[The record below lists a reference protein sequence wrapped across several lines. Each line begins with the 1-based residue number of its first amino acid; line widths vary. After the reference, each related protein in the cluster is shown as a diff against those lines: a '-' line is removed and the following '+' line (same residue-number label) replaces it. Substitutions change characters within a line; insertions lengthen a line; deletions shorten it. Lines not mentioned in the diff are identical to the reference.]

1 MVAWIIEACVRNRVL
16 IILLWL
22 LVAAVGIHH
31 GYNLPVD
38 AIPDLSDVQVIIAT
52 DFPEQAPQVV
62 EDQVTYPLT
71 TAMLA
76 VPKAKVVRGYS
87 LFALS
92 LVYVIFEDGTDMYWA
107 RSRVLEYLNY
117 VRGSLPAGV
126 NPTLGPD
133 ATGVGWVYMYTLEDP
148 TGKHDL
154 AQLRSIQD
162 WFLRYQLRTVKG
174 VAEVASLGGFVK
186 QYQVRVDPNKLAAYN
201 LPLAKI
207 KEAIQ
212 KSNQDTGGR
221 LIEMAETEYMV
232 RGLGYIKGIPDVE
245 NIVVGTD
252 GSGTP
257 ILVKNVAQV
266 GLGPELRRGVSDAN
280 GQGDVAAGIVVMRF
294 GENAKAVIERVKA
307 KLEEIKPG
315 LPPGVRIV
323 TAYDRSALIRR
334 AIDTLKEA
342 ITEEVIIVGLICI
355 LFLLHLRSA
364 LVALISLP
372 LGVLISFILQYQ
384 FNITANILS
393 LAGIAIAIGDMVDAS
408 MVMVEDAHKH
418 LEHAPPGT
426 DPLPIVL
433 NAAKE
438 VGPSLFFALLVL
450 TVSFLPIF
458 ALEGES
464 GRMFK
469 PLAFT
474 KTFAMG
480 GASLLAIT
488 LVPILMVF
496 FIRGRIIPES
506 KNPLSRF
513 TMALYRPAL
522 RAVLRFPKTAILI
535 AVLMM
540 AATIYPFTRLG
551 SEFMPALDE
560 GDLLYMPTTMPGLSV
575 TKARELLQQT
585 DRIIATFP
593 EVEYVLGKAGRA
605 ETATDPAPLNMIETT
620 IRLKPREQW
629 RRVDTWYSS
638 WAPDW
643 LKEVF
648 RYFYPDRIT
657 TEALIKE
664 LDAAVK
670 FPGVANSWIGPI
682 KTRIDMLST
691 GIKTPVGLKF
701 LGDDLNVL
709 NRLAEEVEPILK
721 SIPGTASV
729 YSERTTGGYYLDF
742 DINRAEA
749 ARYGLNVMDIQDVI
763 LTALGGQ
770 NLTQTVEGLERYP
783 VNMRYLPDYRENLT
797 ALNRILIPTMN
808 GAQIPMAQVA
818 KIRIHQGPDMIKSEG
833 ARRTSW
839 VYVDIRDIDVGT
851 YIKKAKEAVAT
862 HMKLPPGY
870 TLVWSGQFEYMERA
884 REKLQI
890 IIPITAVLVILLIYL
905 STLSMAK
912 VSIILLAVP
921 FSLIGA
927 VWLIWFLGYNFSIGV
942 IVGIIALAG
951 LDAETGAIMLLY
963 LDLVHDERKEQGR
976 LRTYADLQS
985 SVMDGAVLRLRP
997 KLMTVLANIF
1007 GLMPVM
1013 WATGTGAEVAKR
1025 IAAPLFGGVTTSFLL
1040 ELLIYPAVYLLWKW
1054 HFEVKPQASKE

>member
-1 MVAWIIEACVRNRVL
+1 MIAKLIELCVRNRVL
-16 IILLWL
+16 VLLLWAL
-22 LVAAVGIHH
+22 ITAWGIHAA
-31 GYNLPVD
+31 YNLPVD
-38 AIPDLSDVQVIIAT
+38 AIPDLSDVQVIIST
-52 DFPEQAPQVV
+52 DFPEQAPEVV

-76 VPKAKVVRGYS
+76 VAHAKVVRGFSFYGWS
-87 LFALS
+87 M
-92 LVYVIFEDGTDMYWA
+92 VQVIFEDGTDIYWA

-117 VRGSLPAGV
+117 VRGNLPPNV
-126 NPTLGPD
+126 NPSLGPD
-133 ATGVGWVYMYTLEDP
+133 ATGVGWVYQYVLEDP

-162 WFLRYQLRTVKG
+162 WYLRYQLRTVQG

-186 QYQVRVDPNKLAAYN
+186 QYQVQVDPNKLAAYN
-201 LPLAKI
+201 IPLSKV

-212 KSNQDTGGR
+212 KSNMDVGGR
-221 LIEMAETEYMV
+221 LMEMGETEYMV
-232 RGLGYIKGIPDVE
+232 RGLGYLKSVADIE
-245 NIVVGTD
+245 SIVLGTD

-257 ILVKNVAQV
+257 ILIKTVAQV
-266 GLGPELRRGVSDAN
+266 RLGPELRRGVADGN
-280 GQGDVAAGIVVMRF
+280 GQGEVVAGIIVMRF
-294 GENAKAVIERVKA
+294 GENALAVIDRVKT
-307 KLEEIKPG
+307 KLEELKKG

-323 TAYDRSALIRR
+323 TSYDRSGLISR

-342 ITEEVIIVGLICI
+342 IYQEIAIVALICVV
-355 LFLLHLRSA
+355 FLLHFRSA
-364 LVALISLP
+364 LVAIISLP

-384 FNITANILS
+384 FHINANILS

-426 DPLPIVL
+426 DRLPIIL

-438 VGPSLFFALLVL
+438 VGPSLFFALLVI

-464 GRMFK
+464 GRLFR

-480 GASLLAIT
+480 GAAILAVT
-488 LVPILMVF
+488 LIPILMVY
-496 FIRGRIIPES
+496 FIRGRIPAES

-513 TMALYRPAL
+513 TMAVYRPLLTVIL
-522 RAVLRFPKTAILI
+522 RVPKTAILI
-535 AVLMM
+535 ALLLVAVTL
-540 AATIYPFTRLG
+540 YPFSKLG

-560 GDLLYMPTTMPGLSV
+560 GDLLYMPTTMPGLSI
-575 TKARELLQQT
+575 TKAKELLQQT
-585 DRIIATFP
+585 DRIISTFP

-629 RRVDTWYSS
+629 RFVPTWYSS

-643 LKEVF
+643 LKPIF
-648 RYFYPDRIT
+648 RVVTSDRLGY
-657 TEALIKE
+657 EGLIKE

-670 FPGVANSWIGPI
+670 FPGLANSWLGPI

-691 GIKTPVGLKF
+691 GMKTPVGLKF
-701 LGDDLNVL
+701 LGPDLAVL
-709 NRLAEEVEPILK
+709 SRLAEESEAILK
-721 SIPGTASV
+721 AVPGTASV

-742 DINRAEA
+742 DIDRQAA
-749 ARYGLNVMDIQDVI
+749 ARYGLNVGDIQDVI
-763 LTALGGQ
+763 LSALGGA
-770 NLTQTVEGLERYP
+770 NITQTVEGLERYP
-783 VNMRYLPDYRENLT
+783 VNLRYFQDYRENLA
-797 ALNRILIPTMN
+797 ALNRILIPTMS

-833 ARRTSW
+833 SRRTSW
-839 VYVDIRDIDVGT
+839 VYVDIRDVDVGT
-851 YIKKAKEAVAT
+851 YVKKGKEAIAA
-862 HMKLPPGY
+862 HLQLPAGY
-870 TLVWSGQFEYMERA
+870 SMVWSGQFEYMERA
-884 REKLQI
+884 RARLQVV
-890 IIPITAVLVILLIYL
+890 IPITIVLVVLLIYL
-905 STLSMAK
+905 STASLAE
-912 VSIILLAVP
+912 VGIILLAVP
-921 FSLIGA
+921 FSMIGA
-927 VWLIWFLGYNFSIGV
+927 IWLIYWLDYNLSVGV

-963 LDLVHDERKEQGR
+963 LNIVHNERKKEGR
-976 LRTYADLQS
+976 LNTYEDLKD
-985 SVMDGAVLRLRP
+985 SVMAGAVLRLRP

-1007 GLMPVM
+1007 GLLPVM

-1040 ELLIYPAVYLLWKW
+1040 ELLIYPAIYLLWKR
-1054 HFEVKPQASKE
+1054 HSDFKEK

>member
-22 LVAAVGIHH
+22 VVAVIGIHH
-31 GYNLPVD
+31 MYLLPVD
-38 AIPDLSDVQVIIAT
+38 AIPDLSDVQVIIST

-92 LVYVIFEDGTDMYWA
+92 LVYVIFEDGTDIYWA

-117 VRGSLPAGV
+117 VRGTLPANV
-126 NPTLGPD
+126 NPQLGPD
-133 ATGVGWVYMYTLEDP
+133 ATGVGWVFMYTLEDP
-148 TGKHDL
+148 TCKHDL

-162 WFLRYQLRTVKG
+162 WFIRYRLRTVQG

-186 QYQVRVDPNKLAAYN
+186 QYQVQVDHNKLAAYN
-201 LPLAKI
+201 IPLAKV

-252 GSGTP
+252 GAGTP
-257 ILVKNVAQV
+257 ILVKTVAQV
-266 GLGPELRRGVSDAN
+266 RLGPELRRGVSDVN
-280 GQGDVAAGIVVMRF
+280 GQGEAASGIVIMRH
-294 GENAKAVIERVKA
+294 GENAKAVIERVKE
-307 KLEEIKPG
+307 KLEEIKKG

-323 TAYDRSALIRR
+323 TAYDRSDLIHR

-342 ITEEVIIVGLICI
+342 IFEEVAIVALICV

-364 LVALISLP
+364 LVAIISLP
-372 LGVLISFILQYQ
+372 MGVLISFILQYQ
-384 FNITANILS
+384 FNITANIIS
-393 LAGIAIAIGDMVDAS
+393 LAGIAIAIGDMVDAA

-426 DPLPIVL
+426 DPMPIIL

-458 ALEGES
+458 ALEGET
-464 GRMFK
+464 GRLFK

-488 LVPILMVF
+488 LIPILMVL
-496 FIRGRIIPES
+496 FIRGRIIPEAR
-506 KNPLSRF
+506 NPIARF
-513 TMALYRPAL
+513 FMAVYHP
-522 RAVLRFPKTAILI
+522 VLKVVLNFPKTAILI
-535 AVLMM
+535 AVLLMLI
-540 AATIYPFTRLG
+540 TIYPFAKLG

-560 GDLLYMPTTMPGLSV
+560 GDLLYMPTTMPGLSI

-585 DRIIATFP
+585 DRIISSFP

-620 IRLKPREQW
+620 IKLKPREKW
-629 RRVDTWYSS
+629 RPGYDM
-638 WAPDW
+638 
-643 LKEVF
+643 E
-648 RYFYPDRIT
+648 RI
-657 TEALIKE
+657 IKE

-721 SIPGTASV
+721 AVPGTASV

-742 DINRAEA
+742 EIDRAAA
-749 ARYGLNVMDIQDVI
+749 ARYGLNVQDIQDVI
-763 LTALGGQ
+763 LSALGGQ
-770 NLTQTVEGLERYP
+770 TLTQTVEGLERYP
-783 VNMRYLPDYRENLT
+783 VNMRYLQDYRENLT
-797 ALNRILIPTMN
+797 ALNRVLIPSMN

-851 YIKKAKEAVAT
+851 YVKKAKEAVAT
-862 HMKLPPGY
+862 HLKLPSGY
-870 TLVWSGQFEYMERA
+870 SLVWSGQFEYMERA

-890 IIPITAVLVILLIYL
+890 VIPITLVLVILLIYL
-905 STLSMAK
+905 STLNMTK
-912 VSIILLAVP
+912 VAIILLAVP

-927 VWLIWFLGYNFSIGV
+927 IWIVWYLDYNFSVGV
-942 IVGIIALAG
+942 IVGIIALLG

-976 LRTYADLQS
+976 LRTYEDLKE

-997 KLMTVLANIF
+997 KLMTVLANII
-1007 GLMPVM
+1007 GLLPVM

-1025 IAAPLFGGVTTSFLL
+1025 IAAPLFGGVTTSFLM

-1054 HFEVKPQASKE
+1054 HSEVKRLQAP

>member
-22 LVAAVGIHH
+22 VVAAVGIHH
-31 GYNLPVD
+31 MYILPVD
-38 AIPDLSDVQVIIAT
+38 AIPDLSDVQVIIST

-92 LVYVIFEDGTDMYWA
+92 LVYVIFEDGTDIYWA

-117 VRGSLPAGV
+117 VRGTLPANV
-126 NPTLGPD
+126 NPQLGPD
-133 ATGVGWVYMYTLEDP
+133 ATGVGWVFMYTLEDP

-162 WFLRYQLRTVKG
+162 WFVRYRLRTVQG

-186 QYQVRVDPNKLAAYN
+186 QYQVQVDPNKLAAYN
-201 LPLAKI
+201 VPLAKV

-232 RGLGYIKGIPDVE
+232 RGLGYIKNIVDVE

-257 ILVKNVAQV
+257 ILVKTVAQV
-266 GLGPELRRGVSDAN
+266 RLGPELRRGVSDAN
-280 GQGDVAAGIVVMRF
+280 GQGEAVTGIVIMRH
-294 GENAKAVIERVKA
+294 GENAKAVIERVKE
-307 KLEEIKPG
+307 KLEEIKKG

-323 TAYDRSALIRR
+323 TAYDRSDLIGRAL
-334 AIDTLKEA
+334 DTLKEA
-342 ITEEVIIVGLICI
+342 IFEEIIIVALICI

-364 LVALISLP
+364 LVAIISLP
-372 LGVLISFILQYQ
+372 MGVLISFILQYQ
-384 FNITANILS
+384 FNITANIIS
-393 LAGIAIAIGDMVDAS
+393 LAGIAIAIGDMVDAA

-426 DPLPIVL
+426 DPLPIIL

-458 ALEGES
+458 ALEGET
-464 GRMFK
+464 GRLFK
-469 PLAFT
+469 PLAYT

-480 GASLLAIT
+480 GASILAIT
-488 LVPILMVF
+488 LIPILMVF
-496 FIRGRIIPES
+496 FIRGRIIPEAR
-506 KNPLSRF
+506 NPLARF
-513 TMALYRPAL
+513 FMAVYQPAL
-522 RAVLRFPKTAILI
+522 RVVLRVPKTAILI
-535 AVLMM
+535 AVLLLVV
-540 AATIYPFTRLG
+540 TIYPFSRLG

-560 GDLLYMPTTMPGLSV
+560 GDLLYMPTTMPGISI

-585 DRIIATFP
+585 DRIISSFP

-620 IRLKPREQW
+620 IKLKPREQW
-629 RRVDTWYSS
+629 RQVDTWYSS

-643 LKEVF
+643 LKPVF
-648 RYFYPDRIT
+648 RYFYPDRLT
-657 TEALIKE
+657 MDELIKK

-721 SIPGTASV
+721 SVPGTASV

-742 DINRAEA
+742 EIDRAAA
-749 ARYGLNVMDIQDVI
+749 ARYGLNVQDIQDVI
-763 LTALGGQ
+763 LSALGGE
-770 NLTQTVEGLERYP
+770 NITKTVEGLERYP
-783 VNMRYLPDYRENLT
+783 VNLRYQQDFRENLT
-797 ALNRILIPTMN
+797 ALNRVLIPTMT

-851 YIKKAKEAVAT
+851 YVKKAKEAVAT
-862 HMKLPPGY
+862 HLKLPPGY
-870 TLVWSGQFEYMERA
+870 SLVWSGQFEYMERA

-890 IIPITAVLVILLIYL
+890 VIPITLVLVILLIYL
-905 STLSMAK
+905 STLNMTK
-912 VSIILLAVP
+912 VAIILTAVP

-927 VWLIWFLGYNFSIGV
+927 IWLIWYLDYNFSVGV
-942 IVGIIALAG
+942 IVGIIALLG

-963 LDLVHDERKEQGR
+963 LDLVHDERKKQGK
-976 LRTYADLQS
+976 LRTYDDLRQ

-1007 GLMPVM
+1007 GLLPVM

-1025 IAAPLFGGVTTSFLL
+1025 IAAPLFGGVTSSFLL
-1040 ELLIYPAVYLLWKW
+1040 ELLIYPAIYLLWKR
-1054 HFEVKPQASKE
+1054 HSEFKGKEGGA